1 MGQTLF
7 KEVSYNLET
16 LINNIDTGDIGLPDI
31 QRPFV
36 WKNNKVRNLFD
47 SMFRGFPIGY
57 LLFWQNALGKN
68 GQRQVGAGKKQNI
81 PNLLIVD
88 GQQRLTSL
96 YAVIKGIPVIR
107 ENYVEE
113 VIKIGFRPRDGKFE
127 VTDAAVSR
135 DPEFIPNISSMWAD
149 DSDIFEVRDEFFEK
163 LEEKRE
169 VSNEE
174 KKLISGNISQLHNLK
189 KYPFTALELV
199 ADVDEEQV
207 SEIFVRINYEG
218 KKLNQSDFILT
229 LMSVFWD
236 EGRTQIEDFC
246 RASRQP
252 DKNKQTP
259 FNYFIDPEPKDILRV
274 NVGYGFK
281 RARMRYVYQILRGKD
296 LETGKVSEERRE
308 EQFEVLKNAQD
319 DVLNLQNWHDF
330 LKTLMRAGFKSG
342 KMITSDNNLLFAY
355 ILFLIGL
362 KDFELDRYK
371 LKEVVSQWFFMSN
384 ITGRY
389 TGSPAS
395 AMEKDLNWIIE
406 LDNPDDLVDALKRI
420 CAETLTEDF
429 WSITLPNDLATSSSR
444 SPSLFAYHAAQCLLD
459 AKVLFSNSRISDLLD
474 PAVQGNRSA
483 MERHHLFPKNYLN
496 KQGIEDFKQ
505 TNQIAN
511 FALVEWDD
519 NNTISDQ
526 KPSEYLPDYLN
537 RFDSTELEKMYYWH
551 ALPEDWEKMEYD
563 EFIEKRRKLMAK
575 VIRDGYD
582 KLIAT

>member
-47 SMFRGFPIGY
+47 SMYRGFPIGY

-68 GQRQVGAGKKQNI
+68 GQRQVGSSDKQNI

-107 ENYVEE
+107 ENYEE
-113 VIKIGFRPRDGKFE
+113 EIIKIAFRPRDGKFE

-135 DPEFIPNISSMWAD
+135 DPEYIPNISTMWAD
-149 DSDIFEVRDEFFEK
+149 DSDIFEVTDGFFDK
-163 LEEKRE
+163 LEEKKE
-169 VSNEE
+169 VTTQE
-174 KKLISGNISQLHNLK
+174 KKLIRQNISQLHNLK

-236 EGRTQIEDFC
+236 DGRAQIEDFC
-246 RASRQP
+246 RDSRQP
-252 DKNKQTP
+252 DKKRQTP
-259 FNYFIDPEPKDILRV
+259 FNYFIDPEPKDLLRV

-296 LETGKVSEERRE
+296 LETGKVSEERRIK
-308 EQFEVLKNAQD
+308 QFSVLKKAQE

-330 LKTLMRAGFKSG
+330 LKTIMRAGFKSG

-362 KDFELDRYK
+362 RDFKIDRYE

-395 AMEKDLNWIIE
+395 AMEKDLNWIQD
-406 LDNPDDLVDALKRI
+406 LDSPDDLINELQRI
-420 CAETLTEDF
+420 SDETLTEDF
-429 WSITLPNDLATSSSR
+429 WNITLPNDLATSSSR

-474 PAVQGNRSA
+474 PAVQGSRSA
-483 MERHHLFPKNYLN
+483 MERHHLFPKNYLHQ
-496 KQGIEDFKQ
+496 QGITDFKQ

-519 NNTISDQ
+519 NNSISDQ
-526 KPSEYLPDYLN
+526 NPADYLPRYLE
-537 RFDSTELEKMYYWH
+537 RFDDQELKKMYYWH
-551 ALPEDWEKMEYD
+551 ALPEGWESMDYEQ
-563 EFIEKRRKLMAK
+563 FIEKRRKMMAE
-575 VIRDGYD
+575 VVRDGYK
-582 KLIAT
+582 KLVSG